1 MAVYIQAATNPTFDE
16 YIAQYGKKY
25 STSEYTT
32 RKNIYDTKVAA
43 LVAQGTLYNM
53 TAAVNNYTDWND
65 NELSLLRGYKTKSS
79 VSGTTPYLNYS
90 NLPSALDWRSKN
102 GVSSVKYQA
111 QCGADWAMAVTA
123 YA

>member
-1 MAVYIQAATNPTFDE
+1 MNKSSLLLLSVICMAVYIQAATNPTFDE

-65 NELSLLRGYKTKSS
+65 NELSCKNYIYIFSAPRLQNKIKCLRHN
-79 VSGTTPYLNYS
+79 P
-90 NLPSALDWRSKN
+90 LPKL
-102 GVSSVKYQA
+102 Q
-111 QCGADWAMAVTA
+111 
-123 YA
+123 